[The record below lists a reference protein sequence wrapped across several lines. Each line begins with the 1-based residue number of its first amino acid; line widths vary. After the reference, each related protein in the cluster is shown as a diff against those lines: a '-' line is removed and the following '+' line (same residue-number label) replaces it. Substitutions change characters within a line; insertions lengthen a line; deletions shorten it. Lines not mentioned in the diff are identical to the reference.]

1 MEEKI
6 INKLESISGDVSFYY
21 KNLVTGDIIKY
32 NEEKNMLAVSL
43 IKLPILVEWFKQIK
57 DGSIN
62 KNEVFITKE
71 EDKVPSCGAL
81 NYMQENL
88 KVTLEDL
95 YVLMIIL
102 SDNYATNI
110 LIDKLGIENINNT
123 IKNIGLKSTILNR
136 KMFDDEKAAL
146 GLENYISAGDLAY
159 LLEKIYN
166 KELIDKKSSEEM
178 ISILKNQR
186 LNGKIPFF
194 LQSIKPKIE
203 IAHKTGEDTNITHDV
218 GIVFEKEPFI
228 ICFCG
233 NNVNVPLYER
243 LMQDITYDLYKY
255 NLKRRK

>member
-32 NEEKNMLAVSL
+32 NEEKNMLAASL
-43 IKLPILVEWFKQIK
+43 IKLPILVECFKQIK

-110 LIDKLGIENINNT
+110 LIDKL
-123 IKNIGLKSTILNR
+123 LS
-136 KMFDDEKAAL
+136 
-146 GLENYISAGDLAY
+146 
-159 LLEKIYN
+159 
-166 KELIDKKSSEEM
+166 LIH
-178 ISILKNQR
+178 I
-186 LNGKIPFF
+186 
-194 LQSIKPKIE
+194 
-203 IAHKTGEDTNITHDV
+203 
-218 GIVFEKEPFI
+218 
-228 ICFCG
+228 
-233 NNVNVPLYER
+233 
-243 LMQDITYDLYKY
+243 
-255 NLKRRK
+255 